1 MSSLRDKRTWSLP
14 SGRSSSF
21 HSHGSFTGK
30 GSSSY
35 TDYEPESIINI
46 PNSVLQ
52 KRASVQIHGI
62 NGEDMPN
69 LVGSSVTEAVYLIP
83 KIPKLSSR
91 KWLVAPYCLLFMA
104 SYVASGSIFTQ
115 YVYNRVQ
122 KDLFPDIDE
131 LNSTEKCHVNTSDP
145 NYVMHTEVQQKASH
159 WNMYYSLAGGIPAVF
174 ASLFFGSLSDK
185 FGRKFVFF
193 LPCFG
198 AIIRMGVCL
207 LGIYLEFNMLYFLIG
222 FAIDGMT
229 GYIAVMLM
237 ACFAYVADITPPKGK
252 ERAFAIT
259 MVELFNGIGA
269 TLFSFIT
276 GFFIQDTG
284 FFYPMLCSLGLV
296 IVALILVLFIPE
308 SFTSDKRDTDESV
321 CEKLAKSFRLF
332 FGTSNTGRRWL
343 YNVLMV
349 IFLLSLFSMFGRS
362 SVEPLYQ
369 LDDPFCWT
377 PEKLGYYSSAK
388 NLLQNAC
395 GMGLIKVMQMAM
407 SDEAIAMMA
416 CVTFGLSLVIEG
428 LAQSDLL
435 LYIGVLIGF
444 PGPLVIPVC
453 RALMSKLTL
462 PGQQGAIFSAIASME
477 TIVSTGGSVAGNE
490 IYSATLGYY
499 RGFVFFVFSGC
510 NFICFI
516 LMGIYKFG
524 SRRVFPVPIDVR
536 S

>member
-1 MSSLRDKRTWSLP
+1 M
-14 SGRSSSF
+14 
-21 HSHGSFTGK
+21 
-30 GSSSY
+30 
-35 TDYEPESIINI
+35 
-46 PNSVLQ
+46 
-52 KRASVQIHGI
+52 
-62 NGEDMPN
+62 
-69 LVGSSVTEAVYLIP
+69 
-83 KIPKLSSR
+83 
-91 KWLVAPYCLLFMA
+91 
-104 SYVASGSIFTQ
+104 
-115 YVYNRVQ
+115 
-122 KDLFPDIDE
+122 
-131 LNSTEKCHVNTSDP
+131 
-145 NYVMHTEVQQKASH
+145 
-159 WNMYYSLAGGIPAVF
+159 
-174 ASLFFGSLSDK
+174 
-185 FGRKFVFF
+185 
-193 LPCFG
+193 
-198 AIIRMGVCL
+198 
-207 LGIYLEFNMLYFLIG
+207 
-222 FAIDGMT
+222 
-229 GYIAVMLM
+229 
-237 ACFAYVADITPPKGK
+237 
-252 ERAFAIT
+252 
-259 MVELFNGIGA
+259 
-269 TLFSFIT
+269 
-276 GFFIQDTG
+276 
-284 FFYPMLCSLGLV
+284 
-296 IVALILVLFIPE
+296 FIPE

-416 CVTFGLSLVIEG
+416 CVTFG
-428 LAQSDLL
+428 
-435 LYIGVLIGF
+435 VLIGF

-516 LMGIYKFG
+516 LMG
-524 SRRVFPVPIDVR
+524 
-536 S
+536 